1 MHSQSPSKA
10 TKLWVFLALW
20 TVGFCWA
27 YYTNHAWEDY
37 YITFR
42 ASKNL
47 ATGAGLTFTAGERV
61 HSFTSPLGT
70 LAPALA
76 SLLTGNRSD
85 DAALWV
91 FRVFSL
97 CAYAG
102 GGLILWILCRR
113 LHGSLLAANAL
124 LLWYAVDTKIVDF
137 STNGME
143 TGFMMLFLAWTLFA
157 LLLGPP
163 RSWLHLG
170 LSWAGLMWTRPDSC
184 VYIAALAVG
193 SLIFA
198 PPTSQ
203 WASRLN
209 RLKAF
214 ALGGL
219 VAAALYAP
227 WVVWAWSYYGS
238 PIPHTIV
245 AKGLFH
251 PPVNLGS
258 LPHIVWAFPAMLV
271 AHVDM
276 LATTFMP
283 PYSSISGWPAL
294 PMHAAFWLACLVAI
308 IWVLP
313 GVSRATRLVSLAFC
327 AGEFYLTSF
336 VGFPVPWYV
345 PTNTVFALLTLAGV
359 IAALESPATIGRRA
373 LRWLAL
379 GGAGLFAA
387 GALTITLFAAHQL
400 RLQQAIIERGERQ
413 LIGQWLREH
422 AATVHDT
429 VMLEPLGYIGFYSNL
444 KMLDFPG
451 LSSPEV
457 VTARRRA
464 KLRGYPEV
472 WSELIPDL
480 KPDWLVLRPYES
492 AVVRQHN
499 PAIFTRDY
507 ELAMVFDVR
516 PQVAAI
522 PFIIGRG
529 YLTNDACF
537 EVYHRVSR

>member
-1 MHSQSPSKA
+1 RAVKI
-10 TKLWVFLALW
+10 WVFLALFLVGLLW
-20 TVGFCWA
+20 TL
-27 YYTNHAWEDY
+27 YTNHAWEDY
-37 YITFR
+37 YITYR

-47 ATGAGLTFTAGERV
+47 ATGVGLTFTAGERV

-70 LAPALA
+70 LLPALA
-76 SLLTGNRSD
+76 SVLTGNNSD
-85 DAALWV
+85 DAALWI
-91 FRVFSL
+91 FRGFSL

-102 GGLILWILCRR
+102 AGVMLWTLCLR
-113 LHGSLLAANAL
+113 LHGSRLAAGAL
-124 LLWYAVDTKIVDF
+124 LVWYAIDTKIVDF

-143 TGFMMLFLAWTLFA
+143 TGFMMLFLAWMLHA
-157 LLLGPP
+157 LLIERPQ
-163 RSWLHLG
+163 RWLHLG
-170 LSWAGLMWTRPDSC
+170 LAGAGLMWTRPDSC
-184 VYIAALAVG
+184 VYIAALSVG
-193 SLIFA
+193 TLLFA
-198 PPTSQ
+198 P
-203 WASRLN
+203 
-209 RLKAF
+209 
-214 ALGGL
+214 
-219 VAAALYAP
+219 AAAVPRGRLSLLKSLFAGGALAVVLYAP
-227 WVVWAWSYYGS
+227 WVLWAWSYYGS

-245 AKGLFH
+245 AKGLYH
-251 PPVNLGS
+251 PTINLGN
-258 LPHIVWAFPAMLV
+258 LPEVVWAFPSMLV

-294 PMHAAFWLACLVAI
+294 PMYAAFWIACVVAV

-313 GVSRATRLVSLAFC
+313 GARRETRLASFAFC
-327 AGEFYLTSF
+327 AGEFYLTTF

-359 IAALESPATIGRRA
+359 VAQLDAPAVGWLRTRRGLAMALS
-373 LRWLAL
+373 
-379 GGAGLFAA
+379 GAFAA
-387 GALTITLFAAHQL
+387 GALAITLLAAHQL
-400 RLQQAIIERGERQ
+400 RLQQALIERGERQ
-413 LIGQWLREH
+413 EIGQWLRAH
-422 AATVHDT
+422 ASSPRDT

-457 VTARRRA
+457 IAARKRA

-480 KPDWLVLRPYES
+480 KPDWLVLRPYEV
-492 AVVRQHN
+492 AVVQQHN
-499 PAIFTRDY
+499 PAIFGHDY
-507 ELAMVFDVR
+507 TLAKVFDVR

-537 EVYHRVSR
+537 EVYHRVTP